1 MKPKMES
8 AVAYIPDTYSYWLG
22 DSTIGRVYRYVVDD
36 TTGEFVQDTDSDNIL
51 PISGARPTFGT
62 AIAYSGRLFAITETT
77 DGTGFPVGRV
87 YIYTVNDSVID
98 DDPVLLQTITIGAG
112 AGTCISMSDD
122 QNWIYVGD
130 PLNNQVIRLSRERI
144 PLTAGYFT
152 ATETYEITSLGT
164 EVGASDMFETTLGD
178 IHTMSTQDNHRLQI
192 F

>member
-1 MKPKMES
+1 MVLVS
-8 AVAYIPDTYSYWLG
+8 SR
-22 DSTIGRVYRYVVDD
+22 SC
-36 TTGEFVQDTDSDNIL
+36 
-51 PISGARPTFGT
+51 
-62 AIAYSGRLFAITETT
+62 
-77 DGTGFPVGRV
+77 

-164 EVGASDMFETTLGD
+164 EVGASDITTGQSYQILFPGSTEFTQLGAVD
-178 IHTMSTQDNHRLQI
+178 NEVGTTFTATTPPAGFVAGDGICYEKPNRLYSNRCSRKQSRNFVCCDWYRFWHRHSKSSIIH
-192 F
+192 